1 MIARAILGL
10 LAGAVALAL
19 GWLAVDYNLERAC
32 VLGQW
37 PELPSC
43 AIPTDDVTTRA
54 ISLRKR
60 IERNPGDSEA
70 WINLAM
76 LEQGAALDRATELA
90 PQDYRVQRLQAG
102 RALEQQQWAQ
112 AVTWLTRLVQDN
124 GDASAASALAKMVI
138 EPSAMA
144 PMLSQL
150 DGGARWLEPV
160 IYAMPKAGV
169 PVIKAMPLVVRVL
182 AAKGLSSKFVRW
194 LLVVLKAEGQWL
206 EAHALWMA
214 WLGHSIPLLFNGDFE
229 QGFILGGFDWEVLPV
244 LPSRAGA
251 LVHQATASGHGGV
264 LEVDFTGKQVTLP
277 MVRQYL
283 VLPGN
288 RYALRGEYMTAQLRA
303 EHGLAWVVL
312 CVAGGRELARTQ
324 ALKDSGGKWLPLAL
338 EFELPAACGPAVA
351 LQLQTF
357 APEDALGGLRG
368 RATFDNFELQGRP

>member
-1 MIARAILGL
+1 MIARATLGL
-10 LAGAVALAL
+10 LASAVALAL

-43 AIPTDDVTTRA
+43 TIPTDDVTTRA
-54 ISLRKR
+54 MSLRKR

-76 LEQGAALDRATELA
+76 IEQGAALDRATQLA
-90 PQDYRVQRLQAG
+90 PQDYRLQRLQAG

-124 GDASAASALAKMVI
+124 GDGPAAVALAKMVL
-138 EPSAMA
+138 EPHALAAM
-144 PMLSQL
+144 LNQL
-150 DGGARWLEPV
+150 ETGSRWLAPV
-160 IYAMPKAGV
+160 INAMPQARV
-169 PVIKAMPLVVRVL
+169 PVLKAMPLVVRAL
-182 AAKGLSSKFVRW
+182 AAKELSPELVRR
-194 LLVVLKAEGQWL
+194 LMGGLKAEGQWF

-229 QGFILGGFDWEVLPV
+229 QGFIPGGFDWEVLPV

-251 LVHQATASGHGGV
+251 LVRQATASAHGGV
-264 LEVDFTGKQVTLP
+264 LEVDFTGKQVTVP

-288 RYALRGEYMTAQLRA
+288 RYALRGEFMTSQLRA

-312 CVAGGRELARTQ
+312 CVAGGRELARTP
-324 ALKDSGGKWLPLAL
+324 ALKETGGKWLPLAL
-338 EFELPAACGPAVA
+338 EFELPPACGPAVA

-368 RATFDNFELQGRP
+368 RAMFDNFELQGRP

>member
-1 MIARAILGL
+1 M
-10 LAGAVALAL
+10 ALAL

-32 VLGQW
+32 ILGQW

-43 AIPTDDVTTRA
+43 TSPTDDATTQARA
-54 ISLRKR
+54 LRKR
-60 IERNPGDSEA
+60 IAGNPGDSEA

-76 LEQGAALDRATELA
+76 LEQGAALDRATQLA

-124 GDASAASALAKMVI
+124 GDGPAALALAKMVL
-138 EPSAMA
+138 EPNALA
-144 PMLSQL
+144 AMLSQL
-150 DGGARWLEPV
+150 ESGARWLEPV
-160 IYAMPKAGV
+160 INAMPQARV
-169 PVIKAMPLVVRVL
+169 PVLKAMPLVVRAL
-182 AAKGLSSKFVRW
+182 AAKELSPELVRRLLGGLKT
-194 LLVVLKAEGQWL
+194 EGQWF
-206 EAHALWMA
+206 EAHALWIA

-229 QGFILGGFDWEVLPV
+229 QGFIPGGFDWEVLPV

-251 LVHQATASGHGGV
+251 LVHQATAGGRGGV
-264 LEVDFTGKQVTLP
+264 LEVDFTGKQVTVP

-288 RYALRGEYMTAQLRA
+288 RYALRGEFMTSQLRA

-312 CVAGGRELARTQ
+312 CVAGGRELARTP
-324 ALKDSGGKWLPLAL
+324 ALKETDGKWLPLAL
-338 EFELPAACGPAVA
+338 EFELPPACGPAVS

-368 RATFDNFELQGRP
+368 RAVFDNFKLQVRP